1 VTKYDFSNTYD
12 GTFHEG
18 NFGEAKRTDDAQS
31 APEFKLNE
39 ITMQYDQRRK
49 D

>member
-1 VTKYDFSNTYD
+1 MTSATYD

-18 NFGEAKRTDDAQS
+18 NFGEAKRTDVDAQS

-39 ITMQYDQRRK
+39 STMQYD
-49 D
+49 